1 MSEAAPNISKAT
13 WLLRQFSDAS
23 VRGTADL
30 AESLGITTKSVSD
43 TAAVLVRRGY
53 LVRNKPGE
61 YQLSLHGREA
71 LDSNRVITS
80 GPNGPLKSTRKHRN
94 SFRARA
100 WRAMRVRRVFTM
112 ADLISDAEDGNG
124 RHESNLSRYLGVL
137 KQAGYVVELA
147 RRTPGSATTSN
158 GYKRFRLVRDTGP
171 IAPVHVAKT
180 EVLHDFNLEE
190 GVPCKV

>member
-13 WLLRQFSDAS
+13 RLLRQFSAAS

-30 AESLGITTKSVSD
+30 AEPLGITTKSVSD
-43 TAAVLVRRGY
+43 TAAALVRRGY

-100 WRAMRVRRVFTM
+100 WRAMRVRRVGHRLPVFHG
-112 ADLISDAEDGNG
+112 DLSSALRKG
-124 RHESNLSRYLGVL
+124 RTQPVSP
-137 KQAGYVVELA
+137 A
-147 RRTPGSATTSN
+147 R
-158 GYKRFRLVRDTGP
+158 LC
-171 IAPVHVAKT
+171 
-180 EVLHDFNLEE
+180 
-190 GVPCKV
+190 PCA